1 MIKGVAYVGR
11 SHRIQVFSVFKKKTD
26 FLSYGQQAIVRFV
39 LIHPVQEL
47 WGVFFKKKRSSCSTY
62 CTLSRSKK
70 IFFPV
75 AESGIA

>member
-11 SHRIQVFSVFKKKTD
+11 SHRIHVFSVFKKKTD

-47 WGVFFKKKRSSCSTY
+47 WGVFKKKKDPPAVLIA
-62 CTLSRSKK
+62 LSRDQRKYFSRLQR
-70 IFFPV
+70 V
-75 AESGIA
+75 V